1 MMLETRNTYEG
12 LFIDRFVT
20 VEASSEQEAKK
31 IILQELRRMVSTL
44 SDDDLI
50 EELQLHIYLK

>member
-1 MMLETRNTYEG
+1 MLETRNTYEG